1 MPNLIKDPLLLPN
14 TARSAKTGAKNRV
27 NSNSRTAAGQQLINQ
42 TLSAPSL
49 RSLTGMNRKQVTT
62 SSAAILRPKECPR
75 QFRYGILSLSG
86 ATSNIVILELE
97 VKIPDLPARVK
108 VADGQVLTVHPNPIA
123 RPARPLQTC
132 WQDRYGQVKTC
143 FNKSDHVWSG
153 SILSRFW
160 HWKRSCARARKN
172 WKIPRKNSRTET
184 WKSAFSRNV

>member
-1 MPNLIKDPLLLPN
+1 
-14 TARSAKTGAKNRV
+14 
-27 NSNSRTAAGQQLINQ
+27 
-42 TLSAPSL
+42 
-49 RSLTGMNRKQVTT
+49 MNRKQVTT

-132 WQDRYGQVKTC
+132 
-143 FNKSDHVWSG
+143 
-153 SILSRFW
+153 
-160 HWKRSCARARKN
+160 
-172 WKIPRKNSRTET
+172 
-184 WKSAFSRNV
+184 